1 MAKSKTGAP
10 KPTPERRHTRR
21 QSVFIHDVA
30 KAAGCSISTVS
41 KAING
46 TGSISIKTRK
56 RVLRAAEDLGYRPNP
71 AAKMLRGQKSENI
84 GLFFY
89 PSCIDLFTSPF
100 YGAVAAG
107 AERVLSVR
115 NYNLLLAGTQLLGD
129 SRVLPKFIVEH
140 SVDGLLLLGRMPDEL
155 VDLLMESGLPFVM
168 LDTAAKSPLID
179 CVVTDNFNGA
189 ALATE
194 HLVEKGHQRIAMFA
208 AMDDDSSTQARFNA
222 YRSVMMEHGLFDPGL
237 VLRQSHSEEG
247 GMAAASGLIRR
258 GMPCTAVFCVNDSMA
273 IGAMKTFKSSGIR
286 IPEDVSIVGFDDL
299 YVSRFF
305 HPALTTIR
313 VDQFQMGEL
322 GASILLDML
331 ENESH
336 TPCRRIIAT
345 RLEERES
352 VRAILPGEN
361 GRKRRA

>member
-1 MAKSKTGAP
+1 MAKSKPSPSRPSIEKRAG
-10 KPTPERRHTRR
+10 KR

-30 KAAGCSISTVS
+30 RLASCSISTVS
-41 KAING
+41 KALNG

-56 RVLRAAEDLGYRPNP
+56 RVLKAADELGYRPNP

-89 PSCIDLFTSPF
+89 PSCIDLFISPF

-107 AERVLSVR
+107 AERVLSSR
-115 NYNLLLAGTQLLGD
+115 NYNLLLAGTQLQGD
-129 SRVLPKFIVEH
+129 SHVLPKFIMDR
-140 SVDGLLLLGRMPDEL
+140 SVDGLLLLGRMPDDL
-155 VDLLMESGLPFVM
+155 VDLLVESEIPFVM
-168 LDTAAKSPLID
+168 LDTAAKSSQID

-189 ALATE
+189 AAAAE
-194 HLVEKGHQRIAMFA
+194 YLVSMGHRSIAMMA
-208 AMDDDSSTQARFNA
+208 ASEDDSSTQARFNA
-222 YRSVMMEHGLFDPGL
+222 FRSVMMEHSLFDASH
-237 VLRQSHSEEG
+237 VLRHLHSEEG
-247 GMAAASGLIRR
+247 GMAAADEFIKRQL
-258 GMPCTAVFCVNDSMA
+258 PCTAIFCVNDSMA
-273 IGAMKTFKSSGIR
+273 IGAMKVFKSAGIK
-286 IPEDVSIVGFDDL
+286 IPEDISIVGFDDL

-305 HPALTTIR
+305 HPALTTVR

-345 RLEERES
+345 HLEERES
-352 VRAILPGEN
+352 VRALSPAKGSAT
-361 GRKRRA
+361 KRR